1 MRTTLLTWKYTLPA
15 FLVPFAFT
23 LAPEGLGLL
32 LRAPLVD
39 VVRASLTAALGVAAL
54 AVAFGG
60 WIRGPAS
67 GPERTAASIAG
78 LLLVLPNAAA
88 DLVGLAIFP
97 AVVLVHLARTR
108 DARSALPSGDR

>member
-1 MRTTLLTWKYTLPA
+1 MFIFYYAVLSEVSPPTALSPVAAAAITCGDRMRTTLLTWKYTLPA

-39 VVRASLTAALGVAAL
+39 VIRSSLTAALEIAAL

-60 WIRGPAS
+60 WIRGTAS
-67 GPERTAASIAG
+67 RTERW
-78 LLLVLPNAAA
+78 AAA
-88 DLVGLAIFP
+88 VAG
-97 AVVLVHLARTR
+97 VLL
-108 DARSALPSGDR
+108 